1 MGSLLLSEAR
11 AGGRQ
16 GGGAQGGSEA
26 EGSGEHSSL
35 EISEGGRSVMTQ
47 KKSEGPLVSRL

>member
-1 MGSLLLSEAR
+1 MGSLLLSEAW
-11 AGGRQ
+11 AGGRH